1 MWKSVQLM
9 NQTFTEI
16 VGQVRTSADS
26 IVSMSKDIADGNTN
40 EQMGALLTI
49 SPQTVRTH
57 VQKAMEKLGATTRV
71 QAVAI
76 ALRESLIS

>member
-1 MWKSVQLM
+1 MLRELAEGKS
-9 NQTFTEI
+9 
-16 VGQVRTSADS
+16 
-26 IVSMSKDIADGNTN
+26 N
-40 EQMGALLTI
+40 EQIGDVLSI

-57 VQKAMEKLGATTRV
+57 LQKAMEKLGATTRV